1 MKGVVPGPQPE
12 PKRPASLPPG
22 WPSRSPVAVT
32 DAWPSMPCPRL
43 PSLLSPNGCVCSS
56 AHLHQRPP
64 PGRPLSS
71 SRPPR
76 TKLVTPGGCSSRNR
90 LPPLGVPEGSR
101 SPSSQPLL
109 PGPVS
114 GCGTSF
120 SQVPRSESSWWPC
133 SPLASTSNLQQSPKS
148 CHSFLKACLV
158 FVFSCQLLLPAA
170 SSRPRPALLPQGLL
184 PGLRL
189 ERTPCQLFV
198 KWLQQ

>member
-1 MKGVVPGPQPE
+1 MCLLLGSLTPKAASWTPPQQ
-12 PKRPASLPPG
+12 LPPPTHKASHP
-22 WPSRSPVAVT
+22 WRQCVA
-32 DAWPSMPCPRL
+32 
-43 PSLLSPNGCVCSS
+43 
-56 AHLHQRPP
+56 
-64 PGRPLSS
+64 
-71 SRPPR
+71 
-76 TKLVTPGGCSSRNR
+76 GCSSRNR